1 VIGGIINLSIYDNKK
16 IMSLVNNGKAK
27 GYVSAKSLYEL
38 VELDSDEEL
47 EVLRLL
53 EKYGIR
59 IADYEELDSLHGMYD
74 EFEDFE
80 EFRDNPDDE
89 ELEAIKDEF
98 EEDIKANT
106 DIDDIITTT
115 KTENTFQLYLR
126 EIGSYNLLTAS
137 EEIYYGTLVQQGLY
151 AAQVLEQIDN
161 GEREAEP
168 GELAKIQEDIDKGK
182 DAEEVLTVRNLRLV
196 VSVAKKYTN
205 RGLDFADLVQE
216 GNMGLMKAVVKFDP
230 NRGFRFSTYATW
242 WIKQAISRAIADQAR
257 TIRVPVHMVE
267 TINRLRKAEKKLA
280 QVYNRKPTIEEL
292 AKELDLTP
300 EKVQDIQK
308 IAIEPLSLESPVGDE
323 EDTTYADFVSD
334 GDALDPLE
342 YTIKSKYKEEL
353 DKVLSTLNVRE
364 EEVIRL
370 RYGLVDGKQH
380 TLEEVGK
387 VFNVTRE
394 RIRQIESKALRKL
407 RHPIRKRKL
416 NQFKD

>member
-1 VIGGIINLSIYDNKK
+1 MSIYDNKK
-16 IMSLVNNGKAK
+16 IMNLVNNGKQK
-27 GYVSAKSLYEL
+27 GYISAKSLYEL
-38 VELDSDEEL
+38 VEFESEEYDEVIKLLD
-47 EVLRLL
+47 
-53 EKYGIR
+53 KYGIR
-59 IADYEELDSLHGMYD
+59 ISDYEELDPLHGIFD
-74 EFEDFE
+74 EFEQYE
-80 EFRDNPDDE
+80 EFHDNPDDE
-89 ELEAIKDEF
+89 ELEAIKDEL
-98 EEDIKANT
+98 EEELKANT

-126 EIGSYNLLTAS
+126 EIGSYQLLTAS
-137 EEIYYGTLVQQGLY
+137 EEIYYGTLVQQGLLS
-151 AAQVLEQIDN
+151 AQILEMIDN
-161 GEREAEP
+161 GEREPEP
-168 GELAKIQEDIDKGK
+168 GELARIQGDIDRGK

-196 VSVAKKYTN
+196 VATAKRYTN

-407 RHPIRKRKL
+407 FI
-416 NQFKD
+416 

>member
-1 VIGGIINLSIYDNKK
+1 MSIYDNKK
-16 IMSLVNNGKAK
+16 IMNLVNNGKQK
-27 GYVSAKSLYEL
+27 GYISAKSLYEL
-38 VELDSDEEL
+38 VEFESEEYDEVIKLLD
-47 EVLRLL
+47 
-53 EKYGIR
+53 KYGIR
-59 IADYEELDSLHGMYD
+59 ISDYEELDPLHGMFD
-74 EFEDFE
+74 EFEEYE
-80 EFRDNPDDE
+80 EFHDNPDDE

-98 EEDIKANT
+98 EEELKANT

-115 KTENTFQLYLR
+115 KPENTFQLYLR
-126 EIGSYNLLTAS
+126 EIGSYQLLTAS
-137 EEIYYGTLVQQGLY
+137 EEIYYGTLVQQGLLS
-151 AAQVLEQIDN
+151 AQILEMIDN
-161 GEREAEP
+161 GEREPEP
-168 GELAKIQEDIDKGK
+168 GELARIQEDIDRGK

-196 VSVAKKYTN
+196 VATAKRYTN

>member
-1 VIGGIINLSIYDNKK
+1 MSIYDNKK
-16 IMSLVNNGKAK
+16 IMNLVNNGKQK

-38 VELDSDEEL
+38 VEFESEEHDEVIKLLD
-47 EVLRLL
+47 
-53 EKYGIR
+53 KYGIR
-59 IADYEELDSLHGMYD
+59 ISDYEELDPLHGMFD
-74 EFEDFE
+74 EFEEYE
-80 EFRDNPDDE
+80 EFHDNPDDE
-89 ELEAIKDEF
+89 ELEAIKDEI
-98 EEDIKANT
+98 EEDLKANT
-106 DIDDIITTT
+106 DIDDIITTS

-126 EIGSYNLLTAS
+126 EIGSYQLLTAS
-137 EEIYYGTLVQQGLY
+137 EEIYYGTLVQQGLF

-161 GEREAEP
+161 GEREPEP
-168 GELAKIQEDIDKGK
+168 GELARIQEDIDRGK

-196 VSVAKKYTN
+196 VATAKRYTN

>member
-1 VIGGIINLSIYDNKK
+1 MSIYDNKK
-16 IMSLVNNGKAK
+16 IMNLVNNGKQK

-38 VELDSDEEL
+38 VEFESEEYDEVIKLLD
-47 EVLRLL
+47 
-53 EKYGIR
+53 KYGIR
-59 IADYEELDSLHGMYD
+59 ISDYEELDPLHGMFD
-74 EFEDFE
+74 EFEEYE
-80 EFRDNPDDE
+80 EYHDNPDDE
-89 ELEAIKDEF
+89 ELEAIKDEI
-98 EEDIKANT
+98 EEDLKANT
-106 DIDDIITTT
+106 DIDDIITTS

-126 EIGSYNLLTAS
+126 EIGSYQLLTAS
-137 EEIYYGTLVQQGLY
+137 EEIYYGTLVQQGLF

-161 GEREAEP
+161 GEREPEP
-168 GELAKIQEDIDKGK
+168 GELARIQEDIDRGK

-196 VSVAKKYTN
+196 VATAKRYTN

-353 DKVLSTLNVRE
+353 DKVLSTTLNPRE
-364 EEVIRL
+364 EGVIRL

-387 VFNVTRE
+387 VFDVTRE

>member
-1 VIGGIINLSIYDNKK
+1 MGIYDNKK

>member
-1 VIGGIINLSIYDNKK
+1 MSIYDNKK
-16 IMSLVNNGKAK
+16 IMNLVNNGKQK
-27 GYVSAKSLYEL
+27 GYISAKSLYEL
-38 VELDSDEEL
+38 VEFESEEYDEVIKLLD
-47 EVLRLL
+47 
-53 EKYGIR
+53 KYGIR
-59 IADYEELDSLHGMYD
+59 ISDYEELDPLHGIFD
-74 EFEDFE
+74 EFEQYE
-80 EFRDNPDDE
+80 EFHDNPDDE
-89 ELEAIKDEF
+89 ELEAIKDEL
-98 EEDIKANT
+98 EEELKANT

-126 EIGSYNLLTAS
+126 EIGSYQLLTAS
-137 EEIYYGTLVQQGLY
+137 EEIYYGTLVQQGLLS
-151 AAQVLEQIDN
+151 AQILEMIDN
-161 GEREAEP
+161 GEREPEP
-168 GELAKIQEDIDKGK
+168 GELARIQGDIDRGK

-196 VSVAKKYTN
+196 VATAKRYTN

-353 DKVLSTLNVRE
+353 DKVLSTLKDKE

>member
-1 VIGGIINLSIYDNKK
+1 MSIYDNKK
-16 IMSLVNNGKAK
+16 IMNLVNNGKQK
-27 GYVSAKSLYEL
+27 GYISAKSLYEL
-38 VELDSDEEL
+38 VEFESEEYDEVIKLLD
-47 EVLRLL
+47 
-53 EKYGIR
+53 KYGIR
-59 IADYEELDSLHGMYD
+59 ISDYEELDPLHGMFD
-74 EFEDFE
+74 EFEEDE
-80 EFRDNPDDE
+80 EFHDNPDDE

-98 EEDIKANT
+98 EEELKANT

-126 EIGSYNLLTAS
+126 EIGSYQLLTAS
-137 EEIYYGTLVQQGLY
+137 EEIYYGTLVQQGLLS
-151 AAQVLEQIDN
+151 AQILEMIDN
-161 GEREAEP
+161 GEREPEP
-168 GELAKIQEDIDKGK
+168 GELARIQEDIDRGK

-196 VSVAKKYTN
+196 VATAKRYTN

-280 QVYNRKPTIEEL
+280 QVYNRKPTIEDL

-308 IAIEPLSLESPVGDE
+308 IAIEPLALEAPVGDE

>member
-1 VIGGIINLSIYDNKK
+1 MSIYDNKK
-16 IMSLVNNGKAK
+16 IMNLVNNGKQK

-38 VELDSDEEL
+38 VEFESEEYDEVIKLLD
-47 EVLRLL
+47 
-53 EKYGIR
+53 KYGIR
-59 IADYEELDSLHGMYD
+59 ISDYEELDPLHGIFD
-74 EFEDFE
+74 EFEQYE
-80 EFRDNPDDE
+80 EFHDNPDDE
-89 ELEAIKDEF
+89 ELEAIKDEL
-98 EEDIKANT
+98 EEELKANT

-126 EIGSYNLLTAS
+126 EIGSYQLLTAS
-137 EEIYYGTLVQQGLY
+137 EEIYYGTLVQQGLF

-161 GEREAEP
+161 GEREPEP
-168 GELAKIQEDIDKGK
+168 GELARIQEDIDRGK

-196 VSVAKKYTN
+196 VSTAKRYTN

>member
-1 VIGGIINLSIYDNKK
+1 MSIYDNKK
-16 IMSLVNNGKAK
+16 IMNLVNNGKQK
-27 GYVSAKSLYEL
+27 GYISAKSLYEL
-38 VELDSDEEL
+38 VEFESEEYDEVIKLLD
-47 EVLRLL
+47 
-53 EKYGIR
+53 KYGIR
-59 IADYEELDSLHGMYD
+59 ISDYEELDPLHGIFD
-74 EFEDFE
+74 EFEQYE
-80 EFRDNPDDE
+80 EFHDNPDDE
-89 ELEAIKDEF
+89 ELEAIKDEL
-98 EEDIKANT
+98 EEELKANT

-126 EIGSYNLLTAS
+126 EIGSYQLLTAS
-137 EEIYYGTLVQQGLY
+137 EEIYYGTLVQQGLF
-151 AAQVLEQIDN
+151 AAQVLEMIDN
-161 GEREAEP
+161 GEREPEP
-168 GELAKIQEDIDKGK
+168 GELARIQGDIDRGK

-196 VSVAKKYTN
+196 VATAKRYTN

-267 TINRLRKAEKKLA
+267 AINRLRKAEKKLA

-353 DKVLSTLNVRE
+353 DKVLSTTLNPRE
-364 EEVIRL
+364 EGVIRL

>member
-1 VIGGIINLSIYDNKK
+1 MSIYDNKK
-16 IMSLVNNGKAK
+16 IMNLVNNGKQK
-27 GYVSAKSLYEL
+27 GYISAKSLYEL
-38 VELDSDEEL
+38 VEFESEEYDEVIKLLD
-47 EVLRLL
+47 
-53 EKYGIR
+53 KYGIR
-59 IADYEELDSLHGMYD
+59 ISDYEELDPLHGMFD
-74 EFEDFE
+74 EFEEYE
-80 EFRDNPDDE
+80 EFHDNPDDE

-98 EEDIKANT
+98 EEELKANT

-115 KTENTFQLYLR
+115 KPENTFQLYLR
-126 EIGSYNLLTAS
+126 EIGSYQLLTAS
-137 EEIYYGTLVQQGLY
+137 EEIYYGTLVQQGLLS
-151 AAQVLEQIDN
+151 AQILEMIDN
-161 GEREAEP
+161 GEREPEP
-168 GELAKIQEDIDKGK
+168 GELARIQEDIDRGK

-196 VSVAKKYTN
+196 VATAKRYTN

-353 DKVLSTLNVRE
+353 NKVLSTTLNVRE

>member
-1 VIGGIINLSIYDNKK
+1 MSIYDNKK

-59 IADYEELDSLHGMYD
+59 IADYEELDSLHGTYD

>member
-1 VIGGIINLSIYDNKK
+1 MSIYDNKK
-16 IMSLVNNGKAK
+16 IMNLVNNGKQK
-27 GYVSAKSLYEL
+27 GYISAKSLYEL
-38 VELDSDEEL
+38 VEFESEEYDEVIKLLD
-47 EVLRLL
+47 
-53 EKYGIR
+53 KYGIR
-59 IADYEELDSLHGMYD
+59 ISDYEELDPLHGMFD
-74 EFEDFE
+74 EFEEYE
-80 EFRDNPDDE
+80 EFHDNPDDE

-98 EEDIKANT
+98 EEELKANT

-126 EIGSYNLLTAS
+126 EIGSYQLLTAS
-137 EEIYYGTLVQQGLY
+137 EEIYYGTLVQQGLF

-161 GEREAEP
+161 GEREPEP
-168 GELAKIQEDIDKGK
+168 GELARIQEDIDRGK

-196 VSVAKKYTN
+196 VATAKRYTN

-323 EDTTYADFVSD
+323 EDTTYADLVSD

-353 DKVLSTLNVRE
+353 DKVLSTTLNPRE
-364 EEVIRL
+364 EGVIRL

-387 VFNVTRE
+387 VFDVTRE

>member
-1 VIGGIINLSIYDNKK
+1 LSIYDNKK
-16 IMSLVNNGKAK
+16 IMNLVNNGKQK

-38 VELDSDEEL
+38 VEFESEEYDEVIKLLD
-47 EVLRLL
+47 
-53 EKYGIR
+53 KYGIR
-59 IADYEELDSLHGMYD
+59 ISDYEELDPLHGIFD
-74 EFEDFE
+74 EFEQYE
-80 EFRDNPDDE
+80 EFHDNPDDE
-89 ELEAIKDEF
+89 ELEAIKDEL
-98 EEDIKANT
+98 EEELKANT

-126 EIGSYNLLTAS
+126 EIGSYQLLTAS
-137 EEIYYGTLVQQGLY
+137 EEIYYGTLVQQGLF

-161 GEREAEP
+161 GEREPEP
-168 GELAKIQEDIDKGK
+168 GELARIQEDIDRGK

-196 VSVAKKYTN
+196 VSTAKRYTN

-353 DKVLSTLNVRE
+353 DKVLSTTLNPRE
-364 EEVIRL
+364 EGVIRL

-387 VFNVTRE
+387 VFDVTRE

>member
-1 VIGGIINLSIYDNKK
+1 LSIYDNKK
-16 IMSLVNNGKAK
+16 IMNLVNNGKQK
-27 GYVSAKSLYEL
+27 GYISAKSLYEL
-38 VELDSDEEL
+38 VEFESEEYDEVIKLLD
-47 EVLRLL
+47 
-53 EKYGIR
+53 KYGIR
-59 IADYEELDSLHGMYD
+59 ISDYEELDPLHGMFD
-74 EFEDFE
+74 EFEQYE
-80 EFRDNPDDE
+80 EFHDNPDDE
-89 ELEAIKDEF
+89 ELEAIKDEL
-98 EEDIKANT
+98 EEELKANT

-126 EIGSYNLLTAS
+126 EIGSYQLLTAS
-137 EEIYYGTLVQQGLY
+137 EEIYYGTLVQQGLLS
-151 AAQVLEQIDN
+151 AQILEMIDN
-161 GEREAEP
+161 GEREPEP
-168 GELAKIQEDIDKGK
+168 GELARIQGDIDRGK

-196 VSVAKKYTN
+196 VATAKRYTN

>member
-1 VIGGIINLSIYDNKK
+1 MSIYDNKK
-16 IMSLVNNGKAK
+16 IMNLVNNGKQK
-27 GYVSAKSLYEL
+27 GYISAKSLYEL
-38 VELDSDEEL
+38 VEFESEEYDEVIKLLD
-47 EVLRLL
+47 
-53 EKYGIR
+53 KYGIR
-59 IADYEELDSLHGMYD
+59 ISDYEELDPLHGMFD
-74 EFEDFE
+74 EFEEDE
-80 EFRDNPDDE
+80 EFHDNPDDE

-98 EEDIKANT
+98 EEELKANT

-126 EIGSYNLLTAS
+126 EIGSYQLLTAS
-137 EEIYYGTLVQQGLY
+137 EEIYYGTLVQQGLLS
-151 AAQVLEQIDN
+151 AQILEMIDN
-161 GEREAEP
+161 GEREPEP
-168 GELAKIQEDIDKGK
+168 GELARIQEDIDRGK

-196 VSVAKKYTN
+196 VATAKRYTN

-292 AKELDLTP
+292 AKKLDLTP

-308 IAIEPLSLESPVGDE
+308 IAIEPLALEAPVGDE

-364 EEVIRL
+364 EGVIRL

>member
-1 VIGGIINLSIYDNKK
+1 MSIYDNKK

-137 EEIYYGTLVQQGLY
+137 EEIYYGTLVQQGYMQL
-151 AAQVLEQIDN
+151 
-161 GEREAEP
+161 
-168 GELAKIQEDIDKGK
+168 
-182 DAEEVLTVRNLRLV
+182 
-196 VSVAKKYTN
+196 
-205 RGLDFADLVQE
+205 
-216 GNMGLMKAVVKFDP
+216 KF
-230 NRGFRFSTYATW
+230 
-242 WIKQAISRAIADQAR
+242 
-257 TIRVPVHMVE
+257 
-267 TINRLRKAEKKLA
+267 
-280 QVYNRKPTIEEL
+280 
-292 AKELDLTP
+292 
-300 EKVQDIQK
+300 
-308 IAIEPLSLESPVGDE
+308 
-323 EDTTYADFVSD
+323 
-334 GDALDPLE
+334 
-342 YTIKSKYKEEL
+342 
-353 DKVLSTLNVRE
+353 
-364 EEVIRL
+364 
-370 RYGLVDGKQH
+370 
-380 TLEEVGK
+380 
-387 VFNVTRE
+387 
-394 RIRQIESKALRKL
+394 
-407 RHPIRKRKL
+407 
-416 NQFKD
+416 

>member
-1 VIGGIINLSIYDNKK
+1 MSIYDNKK
-16 IMSLVNNGKAK
+16 IMNLVNNGKQK
-27 GYVSAKSLYEL
+27 GYISAKSLYEL
-38 VELDSDEEL
+38 VEFESEEYDEVIKLLD
-47 EVLRLL
+47 
-53 EKYGIR
+53 KYGIR
-59 IADYEELDSLHGMYD
+59 ISDYEELDPLHGMFD
-74 EFEDFE
+74 EFEEYE
-80 EFRDNPDDE
+80 EFHDNPDDE

-98 EEDIKANT
+98 EEELKANT

-126 EIGSYNLLTAS
+126 EIGSYQLLTAS
-137 EEIYYGTLVQQGLY
+137 EEIYYGTLVQQGLLS
-151 AAQVLEQIDN
+151 AQILEMIDN
-161 GEREAEP
+161 GEREPEP
-168 GELAKIQEDIDKGK
+168 GELARIQEDIDRGK

-196 VSVAKKYTN
+196 VATAKRYTN

-353 DKVLSTLNVRE
+353 NKVLSTLNVRE